1 MMRMS
6 EFERHK
12 RAADLLLDLRESY
25 KMLDVFGAMLQDRG
39 DTELATRIF
48 RVTNIVGDC
57 SNFLNNFVKISGI
70 FSSDGVSVPIMDT
83 DMKTGGRDI

>member
-25 KMLDVFGAMLQDRG
+25 KILDVFGAMLQDRG

-48 RVTNIVGDC
+48 RVINTVGDC
-57 SNFLNNFVKISGI
+57 CGLLNDFMQNFN
-70 FSSDGVSVPIMDT
+70 VSVIDT
-83 DMKTGGRDI
+83 VNQNGRQENLNDTQ

>member
-1 MMRMS
+1 MVRLS

-39 DTELATRIF
+39 DTELAARIF
-48 RVTNIVGDC
+48 RVINTVGECCGLLNDFMQ
-57 SNFLNNFVKISGI
+57 NFN
-70 FSSDGVSVPIMDT
+70 VSVIDT
-83 DMKTGGRDI
+83 VNQNGRQENLNDN

>member
-1 MMRMS
+1 MVRLS

-39 DTELATRIF
+39 DTELAARII
-48 RVTNIVGDC
+48 RVINTVGECCGLLNDFMQ
-57 SNFLNNFVKISGI
+57 NFN
-70 FSSDGVSVPIMDT
+70 VSVIDT
-83 DMKTGGRDI
+83 VNQNGRQENLNDN